1 MLRYFQNLR
10 ELDDVFRDKY
20 FEILNRF
27 YLAFESIYQYAITLN
42 CFVKDLNS
50 GVYIQQTL
58 ETIFQ
63 DVEGKQLLVGL
74 HYTFHDFQFFYIKI
88 TTVNRV

>member
-1 MLRYFQNLR
+1 M
-10 ELDDVFRDKY
+10 FRDKY

-27 YLAFESIYQYAITLN
+27 YLTFESIYQYAVTLN
-42 CFVKDLNS
+42 SFVKDLSN

-63 DVEGKQLLVGL
+63 DVEGKQLLVSVWGDGNFLENL
-74 HYTFHDFQFFYIKI
+74 HSTGQ
-88 TTVNRV
+88 N

>member
-1 MLRYFQNLR
+1 MTWFFVQNLK

-27 YLAFESIYQYAITLN
+27 YLTFESIYQYAITLN
-42 CFVKDLNS
+42 SFVKDLNN

-63 DVEGKQLLVGL
+63 DVEGKQLLVSVEIL
-74 HYTFHDFQFFYIKI
+74 YLEKKNTIC
-88 TTVNRV
+88 

>member
-1 MLRYFQNLR
+1 M
-10 ELDDVFRDKY
+10 FRDKY

-27 YLAFESIYQYAITLN
+27 YLAFESIYQYAVTLN
-42 CFVKDLNS
+42 SFVKDLSN

-63 DVEGKQLLVGL
+63 DVEGKQLLVSVWG
-74 HYTFHDFQFFYIKI
+74 TGIGNFIENFHSTDQI
-88 TTVNRV
+88 